1 MSTMELLM
9 EMAGYGLSLL
19 WLMVLILGGGFACVA
34 VLGLLASA
42 DQWRLP
48 KRSPPLGT
56 IDPRP
61 KQLEGSGLKLTS
73 SSSIS

>member
-48 KRSPPLGT
+48 KRTDLDRLNAWLQKMKGGLPEVW
-56 IDPRP
+56 RP
-61 KQLEGSGLKLTS
+61 
-73 SSSIS
+73 

>member
-48 KRSPPLGT
+48 KRTDLDRLNAWLQKMKGGLPEAW
-56 IDPRP
+56 RP
-61 KQLEGSGLKLTS
+61 
-73 SSSIS
+73 